1 MLQVKDLST
10 ALNVPTPTANPLIKQ
25 MILKGMIVKM
35 TEESRCRIY
44 LFKRYMDL
52 FISEPS

>member
-25 MILKGMIVKM
+25 MILKGMIVEISEK
-35 TEESRCRIY
+35 SRSRIY

-52 FISEPS
+52 FISELS